1 MSNSGVTLSALETLN
16 ASDAMLYREL
26 RGLPDFERAFDS
38 PTLFAGT
45 PEHCDICGCE
55 ISDFRFFADCE
66 TQSGRWAYLCPDC
79 HDEQGAPVGWGE
91 GQIYMH
97 LPELGGWVLVAGLP
111 PTGHAED

>member
-79 HDEQGAPVGWGE
+79 HDEQGGAGRLGRRPDLHAPARAGW
-91 GQIYMH
+91 
-97 LPELGGWVLVAGLP
+97 LGSGSRIASNW
-111 PTGHAED
+111 TC